1 MIARYI
7 EHGGFLDVTI
17 VGGTGDLG
25 ADIVGSF
32 NGKRWVLQAK
42 FRTSVN
48 TGKAAVI
55 EAFTAHWSYDGDV
68 IVAATNKKF
77 TDDEHK
83 DGRWQKLLTPFDT
96 FYKNHHN
103 EYSIQLSM
111 YACILEEWGFEV
123 AGAYIVYI
131 GPGDEPAS
139 VIKCVDMREYIRK
152 YFEKYKLNIILNDN

>member
-32 NGKRWVLQAK
+32 NDKRWVLQAK

-55 EAFTAHWSYDGDV
+55 EAFTAHWSYDADV

-77 TDDEHK
+77 TDESRQYVVHAYRIQMITYDIGTVRVC
-83 DGRWQKLLTPFDT
+83 GR
-96 FYKNHHN
+96 
-103 EYSIQLSM
+103 
-111 YACILEEWGFEV
+111 V
-123 AGAYIVYI
+123 
-131 GPGDEPAS
+131 
-139 VIKCVDMREYIRK
+139 
-152 YFEKYKLNIILNDN
+152 